1 MPRVLQALDENAER
15 WVMLICYTF
24 CCIVIVHEVVRRFD
38 FNFSSAWGEEAAR
51 YAFIYLGGIGAA
63 YAVRERAHIRFDIV
77 LGRVGPRTKAG
88 FMIFAELATIV
99 FASIALYWSLHT
111 IRQLLQF
118 EGATPVLRI
127 NKAWFEAA
135 VPIGFALILWPSMQG
150 IARDWRDLRA
160 GRGLRRQSHVR
171 GMSGMNPV
179 VLSVLGLIGLLVV
192 GVPCWVAMGLGTVA
206 MLSLT
211 QALPLTL
218 VGEALFEGVDS
229 FALIAIPLFVLTGD
243 AMVRTGLGEKLLN
256 FAEASF
262 GSLRSG
268 FGTSTVMG
276 CGLFACISGS
286 DAADAAAVGRLTMD
300 RLVAKGYPK
309 PYACALVASGACTGI
324 LIPPSI
330 TYIIIG
336 LVLGVSSATLFLA
349 AFVPGVIVQLSVM
362 VTNAVINR
370 IHGHEKSTGRFD
382 FGRWLRALWAARFAL
397 AIPLVILGG
406 IYSGVFTPTESA
418 AVAVTVA
425 VATGLAQGR
434 LALADFPAMLGTS
447 ARVCGVVLPIIAVA
461 LLFSQALT
469 VLDVPQTFVAWV
481 MGFGSDRN
489 SIVILL
495 LLIWIVAGMFMET
508 GLNIVV
514 LGPLLWPLAQAV
526 GMQQVHFCVF
536 MITTLGL
543 GFITPPFG
551 LNLFAMSGLTRVP
564 VASIAARALPFA
576 AVMVAVSALIGFVPQ
591 ISMFMI
597 SK

>member
-1 MPRVLQALDENAER
+1 MNTVAL
-15 WVMLICYTF
+15 C
-24 CCIVIVHEVVRRFD
+24 
-38 FNFSSAWGEEAAR
+38 
-51 YAFIYLGGIGAA
+51 
-63 YAVRERAHIRFDIV
+63 
-77 LGRVGPRTKAG
+77 
-88 FMIFAELATIV
+88 
-99 FASIALYWSLHT
+99 
-111 IRQLLQF
+111 
-118 EGATPVLRI
+118 
-127 NKAWFEAA
+127 
-135 VPIGFALILWPSMQG
+135 
-150 IARDWRDLRA
+150 
-160 GRGLRRQSHVR
+160 
-171 GMSGMNPV
+171 
-179 VLSVLGLIGLLVV
+179 VLGLVALLVI
-192 GVPCWVAMGLGTVA
+192 GVPFWVSMGLGTVA
-206 MLSLT
+206 MLWFT

-256 FAEASF
+256 VAEASF
-262 GSLRSG
+262 GWSRAG

-330 TYIIIG
+330 AYIIIG
-336 LVLGVSSATLFLA
+336 LVLGVSASTLFLA
-349 AFVPGVIVQLSVM
+349 AFVPGVIVLLSVM
-362 VTNAVINR
+362 LTNAVLNR
-370 IHGHEKSTGRFD
+370 IHGYETSSGRFSMQ
-382 FGRWLRALWAARFAL
+382 RWLQAAWEARFAL
-397 AIPLVILGG
+397 AIPLIILGG

-425 VATGLAQGR
+425 VVTGLMQGR
-434 LALADFPAMLGTS
+434 LKLADFPAMLGTS

-469 VLDVPQTFVAWV
+469 VLNVPQQFVAWV
-481 MGFGSDRN
+481 MSFGTDRTT
-489 SIVILL
+489 VILL
-495 LLIWIVAGMFMET
+495 FLAVWIIAGMFMET
-508 GLNIVV
+508 GPNIVV

-526 GMQQVHFCVF
+526 GMHQVHFCVF

-551 LNLFAMSGLTRVP
+551 LNLFVMSGLTRVP
-564 VASIAARALPFA
+564 VAAIAARAAPFA
-576 AVMVAVSALIGFVPQ
+576 LAMVGVSALIGFVPQ
-591 ISMFMI
+591 ISLFLM